1 MTSPRNNAESSGA
14 SAVEPRSIAAR
25 TRFDATARGA
35 PGATSPTQS
44 TRSSPTTCCHATRV
58 ARSGDSSTRSPWT
71 RTRSPPRHVRT
82 RICPARPRAN
92 TSKRSPS
99 TSTMT
104 RVARI
109 SGCGS
114 SIRRTHPS
122 NSPTASGASSS
133 QAASARRAD
142 VTHTSRITATTGH
155 AGDRDRPSS
164 PITSGGQGDAEHQR
178 QRPSRRASA
187 ADRGDGDGH
196 DGTRRKAAATARE
209 RRDRRLPGSS

>member
-14 SAVEPRSIAAR
+14 SAIEPRSIAAR

-58 ARSGDSSTRSPWT
+58 ARSGDSSTRSPCT

-104 RVARI
+104 RVARS

-122 NSPTASGASSS
+122 NSPTVSGASSS
-133 QAASARRAD
+133 QADVGADGRHDAHQQDRRDDRPRRRA
-142 VTHTSRITATTGH
+142 
-155 AGDRDRPSS
+155 RP
-164 PITSGGQGDAEHQR
+164 PIEPDHGGGEGDAEHQR

-187 ADRGDGDGH
+187 ADRGDGEGH
-196 DGTRRKAAATARE
+196 DGTVGK
-209 RRDRRLPGSS
+209 RLPPLGGGGIVGFAGSS